1 MLRSSASC
9 SSEGIDARVWE
20 MAKITLF
27 SGASIRNP
35 PARKTPTVAV
45 ADAHRFRGE
54 GDEGDD
60 RGGAHHRQLEDI
72 ARGQA
77 REGDRAVRAD
87 ECAVHVA
94 HLIGEVLLGAAH
106 LDVLDRGERLVHRLD
121 LFRLLVVD
129 GLRGSRDE
137 VLRNALVAD
146 DHDGEVRRGC
156 GRDAQV
162 RDREDHAHERDR
174 EDVADGVEA
183 LDHRH
188 PEDQRQRDLQGAYE
202 LVAVALEVH
211 LVGRAQVRTHQA
223 VQHLGLFREREGRR
237 PAEDPD
243 GSEAL
248 HDVHAHRDHREDQR
262 EVLGRRVPEEVARER
277 DAAARRLHVRRGEEL
292 HQRDQ
297 RDEGEGLE
305 QGEEQHRPARDEQPY
320 LGRPIEQ
327 GVQAPEERDHRTVT
341 RRAREAS
348 AAHRTLNCPSVVS
361 R

>member
-1 MLRSSASC
+1 M
-9 SSEGIDARVWE
+9 
-20 MAKITLF
+20 
-27 SGASIRNP
+27 
-35 PARKTPTVAV
+35 
-45 ADAHRFRGE
+45 
-54 GDEGDD
+54 
-60 RGGAHHRQLEDI
+60 
-72 ARGQA
+72 
-77 REGDRAVRAD
+77 
-87 ECAVHVA
+87 HVA
-94 HLIGEVLLGAAH
+94 HLIGEVLLGAAD

-121 LFRLLVVD
+121 LLRLLVVD
-129 GLRGSRDE
+129 GPRGSRDE
-137 VLRNALVAD
+137 ALRNALVAD

-162 RDREDHAHERDR
+162 RDGENHAHERDR
-174 EDVADGVEA
+174 EDVADCVEA

-211 LVGRAQVRTHQA
+211 LVRRAQVRTHQA

-262 EVLGRRVPEEVARER
+262 EVLGRRVPEEVAREL

-297 RDEGEGLE
+297 RDEREGLE

-341 RRAREAS
+341 CRGEAPR
-348 AAHRTLNCPSVVS
+348 AHRTLNRPSVVS